1 MRAGRRS
8 HRGER
13 ERGAAAVEFAL
24 LAPVVLL
31 LVFGI
36 ISYGY
41 MLSFRQSMSQAATEG
56 ARAAAGAP
64 TTALASSAALAA
76 VNDSLGSFGMNCS
89 SSYVTCSISTPTT
102 CTSNTAHKCITV
114 RVSYPY
120 KAHPLIPTVGAG
132 FAMPSTISYTAVTQ
146 VN

>member
-1 MRAGRRS
+1 MRGGARH

-31 LVFGI
+31 LIFGI
-36 ISYGY
+36 ISYAY

-64 TTALASSAALAA
+64 TNALASSAALAA
-76 VNDSLGSFGMNCS
+76 VNDSLGSFGMDCS
-89 SSYVTCSISTPTT
+89 SSHVTCSISTPSA
-102 CTSNTAHKCITV
+102 CTNNTAHTCITV
-114 RVSYPY
+114 QVSYPY
-120 KAHPLIPTVGAG
+120 RDHPLIPTVGAG
-132 FAMPSTISYTAVTQ
+132 FAMPTTISYTAVTQ